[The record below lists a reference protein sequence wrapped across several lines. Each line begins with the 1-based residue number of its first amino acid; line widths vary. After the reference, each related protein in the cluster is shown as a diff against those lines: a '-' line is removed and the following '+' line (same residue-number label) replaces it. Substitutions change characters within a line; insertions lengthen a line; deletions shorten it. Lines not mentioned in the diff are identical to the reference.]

1 MTEDECLQRY
11 DDVARLVTAADGAVD
26 FIQPGETTDDSGNT
40 VIRRETFEQAIALDQ
55 IMWDVWNLHPP
66 HVKICNVGSFQNKLE
81 ATTQAVSKLVRRE
94 T

>member
-1 MTEDECLQRY
+1 
-11 DDVARLVTAADGAVD
+11 
-26 FIQPGETTDDSGNT
+26 
-40 VIRRETFEQAIALDQ
+40 LDQ

-66 HVKICNVGSFQNKLE
+66 HVKICNEGSFQNKLE